1 MDGTETAGWH
11 ERGLSFKH
19 QQQNNT
25 KKTTVT
31 SRFGNIVKTDFMCT
45 FMTIFAME

>member
-11 ERGLSFKH
+11 ERGLSF
-19 QQQNNT
+19 QNNINN
-25 KKTTVT
+25 KTTQKVKQQ
-31 SRFGNIVKTDFMCT
+31 RFGYIVKTDFICT